1 MKGQNLFDFIVE
13 ASNAKNIGIKNEFNK
28 ILNDKGL
35 TSNELDLPKLREV
48 MVEYLQ
54 DSLPKIK
61 KNLSSDFE

>member
-13 ASNAKNIGIKNEFNK
+13 ASNAKNIGNKNEFNK